1 MDAVIAS
8 PIAAAAGGSFLIE
21 SRTPDEIF
29 TPEDLSEEQR
39 QIAATAELFAREEI
53 LPHAAAIE
61 AKEPG
66 ALTAVLRKIAELGFT
81 ALDIP
86 EEFGGLGMDK
96 VSSTLITDHI
106 SVLASFSTAFG
117 AHIGIATL
125 PLVWYGTEEQKQR
138 YLPKLATCEWIGAY
152 GLSEASSG
160 SDAMNI
166 RTRAVLSSDG
176 AHYIL
181 NGEKQWLTNCGI
193 ADLYTV
199 FAKIDGEK
207 FSAFLIERAT
217 PGLTVGAEEHKLGIH
232 GSSTCPLVLQDC
244 KIPAGNLL
252 GEAGKGH
259 HIAFNVLNVGRFKL
273 GVACIGGARHAL
285 AQMIRYAKERKA
297 FGKPIAEFGLIQRKI
312 SSAAAQ
318 LYAAES
324 MAYRLAGL
332 IDARLDT
339 ARLDSARAEQTGG
352 PSGQSI
358 DVPRKIEEYAVECSI
373 LKVYG
378 SEMLTLV
385 ADELIATMGGYGYV
399 EEYPAERTYRD
410 ARINRIFEGTNE
422 INRLIITGWMMKR
435 AMSGKL
441 PLLGAIKRVMDE
453 VMEPPAFGGD
463 SDAGQ
468 PLAHETAVLAAVKKM
483 ALFAAGV
490 ASQRF
495 MTALE
500 EQQEIMADL
509 ADMISQVFALE
520 SALVRAQKIA
530 SAGRGSAEVAAAMT
544 GLLAEESMALAEQAA
559 RRVLAASSEGDA
571 LDHAVG
577 DSAAPGAIDA
587 VRCGH
592 VEPRRGSQV
601 HRAGTLSFLKDEL
614 PVLMQPAPSDSKTIR
629 VLLAEAESSL
639 AEGPHAER
647 ARRDAETL
655 LLHAI
660 REDVPDA
667 NLAWLIAHDN
677 ETLPAHARHGFSRVG
692 RTPPCRRAHSIHYG
706 RG

>member
-1 MDAVIAS
+1 MDAIAVS
-8 PIAAAAGGSFLIE
+8 PIVAAAGGSFLLE

-29 TPEDLSEEQR
+29 TPEDLNEEQR
-39 QIAATAELFAREEI
+39 QIAATAERFAREEI
-53 LPHAAAIE
+53 LPRVAAIE

-66 ALTAVLRKIAELGFT
+66 AMPAILRKAAELGFT
-81 ALDIP
+81 AVDVP
-86 EEFGGLGMDK
+86 EEYGGLGMDR

-138 YLPKLATCEWIGAY
+138 YLPSLASCESIGAY

-166 RTRAVLSSDG
+166 RTRATLTADG

-181 NGEKQWLTNCGI
+181 NGEKQWLTNGGT
-193 ADLYTV
+193 AGLYTV

-207 FSAFLIERAT
+207 FSAFLIERGT
-217 PGLTVGAEEHKLGIH
+217 PGLTVGAEEHKLGIR
-232 GSSTCPLVLQDC
+232 GSSTCPLILQDC
-244 KIPAGNLL
+244 RIPKENLL

-273 GVACIGGARHAL
+273 GVACVGGARHAL
-285 AQMIRYAKERKA
+285 ASMIRYAKERRA
-297 FGKPIAEFGLIQRKI
+297 FGKSIAEFGLIQRKI

-324 MAYRLAGL
+324 MVYRTAGL
-332 IDARLDT
+332 IDAKL
-339 ARLDSARAEQTGG
+339 AGASAAEAA
-352 PSGQSI
+352 
-358 DVPRKIEEYAVECSI
+358 DVPRSVDVPRSIEEYAVECSI

-385 ADELIATMGGYGYV
+385 ADELIATMGGFGYV
-399 EEYPAERTYRD
+399 EDYPAERTYRD

-453 VMEPPAFGGD
+453 VTEPPAFGGD
-463 SDAGQ
+463 ANEGQ

-495 MTALE
+495 MAGLE
-500 EQQEIMADL
+500 QQQEIMADL
-509 ADMISQVFALE
+509 ADMISQVYALE
-520 SALVRAQKIA
+520 SALLRAQKLA
-530 SAGRGSAEVAAAMT
+530 HAGRSSAEVAAAMT
-544 GLLAEESMALAEQAA
+544 GLLAEETMALAEQAA
-559 RRVLAASSEGDA
+559 RRVLAACGEGDA
-571 LDHAVG
+571 LSTQLAILRRLARSTPADVVALSRAV
-577 DSAAPGAIDA
+577 ARQCI
-587 VRCGH
+587 
-592 VEPRRGSQV
+592 
-601 HRAGTLSFLKDEL
+601 EL
-614 PVLMQPAPSDSKTIR
+614 ERYPV
-629 VLLAEAESSL
+629 
-639 AEGPHAER
+639 
-647 ARRDAETL
+647 
-655 LLHAI
+655 
-660 REDVPDA
+660 
-667 NLAWLIAHDN
+667 
-677 ETLPAHARHGFSRVG
+677 
-692 RTPPCRRAHSIHYG
+692 
-706 RG
+706 

>member
-1 MDAVIAS
+1 MDAVTTS
-8 PIAAAAGGSFLIE
+8 PIVAAAGGSFLIE
-21 SRTPDEIF
+21 SRGPDEIF

-39 QIAATAELFAREEI
+39 QIAATAERFAREEI
-53 LPHAAAIE
+53 LPRVAAIE

-66 ALTAVLRKIAELGFT
+66 SMAAVLRKAAELGLT
-81 ALDIP
+81 AVDVP
-86 EEFGGLGMDK
+86 EEYGGLGMDK
-96 VSSTLITDHI
+96 VSSTLIVDHI

-117 AHIGIATL
+117 AHAGIATL
-125 PLVWYGTEEQKQR
+125 PLVWYGTPEQKQR
-138 YLPKLATCEWIGAY
+138 YLPKLASCEWIGAY

-166 RTRAVLSSDG
+166 RTRAMLTPDG

-181 NGEKQWLTNCGI
+181 TGEKQWITNGGI

-199 FAKIDGEK
+199 FAKIDGDK
-207 FSAFLIERAT
+207 FSAFLLERDT
-217 PGLTVGAEEHKLGIH
+217 PGLIVGTEEHKLGIH

-244 KIPAGNLL
+244 KIPRENLL

-273 GVACIGGARHAL
+273 AVACIGGARHAL
-285 AQMIRYAKERKA
+285 AQMIHYAKERRA

-312 SSAAAQ
+312 SSSSAQ

-332 IDARLDT
+332 MDAKLDG
-339 ARLDSARAEQTGG
+339 AGAAQAG
-352 PSGQSI
+352 PSVDVSRLLDIPMSI
-358 DVPRKIEEYAVECSI
+358 GEYAVECSI

-441 PLLGAIKRVMDE
+441 PLLGAIKRMMDE
-453 VMEPPAFGGD
+453 VMEAPAFGGD
-463 SDAGQ
+463 ADAG
-468 PLAHETAVLAAVKKM
+468 PLAHEAKVLAAVKKM
-483 ALFAAGV
+483 TLFAAGV

-509 ADMISQVFALE
+509 ADMISQVVALE

-530 SAGRGSAEVAAAMT
+530 RAGRSSAEVAAAMT
-544 GLLAEESMALAEQAA
+544 GLLADESMALAERAA
-559 RRVLAASSEGDA
+559 RRVLAACGEGDA
-571 LDHAVG
+571 LETQL
-577 DSAAPGAIDA
+577 AIL
-587 VRCGH
+587 
-592 VEPRRGSQV
+592 RRLARV
-601 HRAGTLSFLKDEL
+601 VPADVFALSRNVARQCIEL
-614 PVLMQPAPSDSKTIR
+614 ERYPV
-629 VLLAEAESSL
+629 
-639 AEGPHAER
+639 
-647 ARRDAETL
+647 
-655 LLHAI
+655 
-660 REDVPDA
+660 
-667 NLAWLIAHDN
+667 
-677 ETLPAHARHGFSRVG
+677 
-692 RTPPCRRAHSIHYG
+692 
-706 RG
+706 